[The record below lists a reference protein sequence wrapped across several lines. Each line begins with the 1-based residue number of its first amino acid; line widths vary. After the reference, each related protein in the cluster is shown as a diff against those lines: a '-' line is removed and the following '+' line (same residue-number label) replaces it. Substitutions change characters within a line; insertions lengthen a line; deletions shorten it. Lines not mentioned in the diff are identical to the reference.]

1 MEQLVDKLTSPITTQ
16 ILLPRVRLFDHTS
29 RDSAAFNDPTYL
41 PFYYHIG
48 TQLKVRSAVEVGF
61 GLGLVA
67 ACFLRG
73 CPSVKSYLG
82 LQEKTEQFYSLRMG
96 HANVR
101 EIYPADLELFA
112 GSQDEIKSKV
122 CTGRWDVGIISEKM
136 PPDKLKVYMD
146 VIWNNLSGDGLV
158 IVDYIDTDDSS
169 EQTFRDFCKA
179 KNREPNLY
187 KSRYGLGIVR
197 R

>member
-16 ILLPRVRLFDHTS
+16 ILLPRVRLLDNAS
-29 RDSAAFNDPTYL
+29 RDSAAFNDPSYL

-48 TQLKVRSAVEVGF
+48 TKLKVRSAVEIGF

-73 CPSVKSYLG
+73 CPSIKSYLG

-96 HANVR
+96 YANVR
-101 EIYPADLELFA
+101 EIYLDDLELIV

-122 CTGRWDVGIISEKM
+122 CTGRWDVGIISEQMKA
-136 PPDKLKVYMD
+136 DKLKVYMD
-146 VIWNNLSGDGLV
+146 VIWNNLSGDGLL
-158 IVDYIDTDDSS
+158 IVDYIDTDDFS

-187 KSRYGLGIVR
+187 KSRYGLGIVKR
-197 R
+197 